1 MLNTALFDPKDGP
14 SGDPKDGASAH
25 EHAPADACLRPILGA
40 LDWTGELRHLHEA
53 LPDGHHIADFE
64 ALCEVLER
72 LKYEA
77 VRLDLHAKALDEAT
91 LPGLLKRPDGDIWV
105 LMRKP
110 SPETF
115 EIFAGRAGQVETVS
129 VEDIRGEYHHV
140 RPAKSETAARGQGR
154 FGWISDLLARERST
168 VRLLFG
174 LSFIINCFAL
184 TLPIYL
190 MLVFDMAIGARSVP
204 TLVTLAGVVLLIVAA
219 EVGLRELR
227 ARAIGRF
234 AVRTQIDVMR
244 TVMERLLRMPVS
256 YIESAPVAGQLNRLR
271 SFESVRDIFS
281 GLLAT
286 TILDLPFIFVFVLA
300 VFAIGGALGWVL
312 VGFIA
317 AIAALVAVSVPRARA
332 RSHQAGMARAQTR
345 LFRIDASRHGEVV
358 RDTGA
363 QDIWLSRYRD
373 LISEQLRAG
382 AAAQRINV
390 TEQTVAQA
398 LSMVAGSLV
407 VALGALKVMAGTLS
421 VGALVAL
428 MAIVW
433 RILSPIQTAFLN
445 LNRLFQALDTTAQVN
460 QLMQLPQ
467 ESKSGEVRKFYR
479 HVRGDIAVENVGFRY
494 SPQGM
499 PVLRGLDLFVKA
511 GECVALT
518 GEPGGGRG
526 TLLKLIGAQYPP
538 SLGRIRIDGS
548 DMRQFDIRE
557 LRRAIA
563 LVNEEQVIFA
573 GTLAE
578 NLLLANPLAS
588 EAGIHSAIASAD
600 LEDFVRDLPD
610 GLETDLT
617 NLMSDGL
624 GTVIRQKIR
633 LARAYV
639 QSPSIYLLNQPAAD
653 LDPSGQEALLAKLQ
667 SLKGHA
673 TILISSSHEQILAL
687 ADRTVNI
694 GGGRV
699 AAPAL
704 PSSKGTS
711 LAPRS
716 GNSAPKSLP
725 HFHE

>member
-1 MLNTALFDPKDGP
+1 MLNIAPARANGRANGQDH
-14 SGDPKDGASAH
+14 S
-25 EHAPADACLRPILGA
+25 PADACLRPILGA

-53 LPDGHHIADFE
+53 LPDGHHIADFDG
-64 ALCEVLER
+64 LCEVLER

-77 VRLDLHAKALDEAT
+77 VRLELPARTLDEAT

-115 EIFAGRAGQVETVS
+115 EIFSGRAGQVETVGLS
-129 VEDIRGEYHHV
+129 DVQGAYFHV
-140 RPAKSETAARGQGR
+140 RPAKGETAARGQGR
-154 FGWISDLLARERST
+154 FGWVSDLLARERRT

-174 LSFIINCFAL
+174 LSFIINCLAL
-184 TLPIYL
+184 TLPLYL
-190 MLVFDMAIGARSVP
+190 MLVFDLAIGARSVP

-244 TVMERLLRMPVS
+244 AVMERLLRMPTS

-271 SFESVRDIFS
+271 SFESVRDMFS

-286 TILDLPFIFVFVLA
+286 TILDLPFILVFVLA
-300 VFAIGGALGWVL
+300 VFAIGGALGWIV

-317 AIAALVAVSVPRARA
+317 ALAALAVISVPGARA
-332 RSHQAGMARAQTR
+332 RSYQAGMARAQTR
-345 LFRIDASRHGEVV
+345 LFRIDVSRHGDVV

-363 QDIWLSRYRD
+363 RDIWLSRYRD
-373 LISEQLRAG
+373 LISDQLRAG

-390 TEQTVAQA
+390 TEQTIAQG

-407 VALGALKVMAGTLS
+407 IALGALKVMAGTLS

-479 HVRGDIAVENVGFRY
+479 HVRGDITVENVGFRY
-494 SPQGM
+494 TPQGM
-499 PVLRGLDLFVKA
+499 PVLRGIDMSVRA
-511 GECVALT
+511 GEFVVLT
-518 GEPGGGRG
+518 GEAGSGRG
-526 TLLKLIGAQYPP
+526 TLLKLIGGQYPT

-563 LVNEEQVIFA
+563 LVNEEQVIFS

-578 NLLLANPLAS
+578 NLLLANPLAR
-588 EAGIHSAIASAD
+588 EDALHGAILAAD
-600 LEDFVRDLPD
+600 LDGFVRDLPD
-610 GLETDLT
+610 GLDTDLT
-617 NLMSDGL
+617 DWLADGL
-624 GTVIRQKIR
+624 GSVIRQKIR
-633 LARAYV
+633 LARAYI
-639 QSPSIYLLNQPAAD
+639 QSPSIYLLNQPAID
-653 LDPSGQEALLAKLQ
+653 LDPSGQAALLTKLQ

-673 TILISSSHEQILAL
+673 TIIISSSHERILAL
-687 ADRTVNI
+687 ADRTVNFSAGRAGASALAS
-694 GGGRV
+694 GGGRN
-699 AAPAL
+699 L
-704 PSSKGTS
+704 
-711 LAPRS
+711 
-716 GNSAPKSLP
+716 SASDDAVPKSLQQLKD
-725 HFHE
+725 